1 MAAGTGETTV
11 DFGTGADLVTVS
23 VSRASVAAATT
34 HVEAYL
40 YPKSTGSGLTDHS
53 ADEHMVD
60 PPQVYAHSVVDGVGF
75 SITAVSPPPGRSA
88 MRGADYLTGK
98 YTVRWVASE

>member
-1 MAAGTGETTV
+1 MSVGTGETTV
-11 DFGTGADLVTVS
+11 DFGTGADMVTVS

-40 YPKSTGSGLTDHS
+40 FPKSTGSGLTDHNV
-53 ADEHMVD
+53 DEHLIDGPRVF
-60 PPQVYAHSVVDGVGF
+60 AHSIVDSTGF

-98 YTVRWVASE
+98 YTARWVATE